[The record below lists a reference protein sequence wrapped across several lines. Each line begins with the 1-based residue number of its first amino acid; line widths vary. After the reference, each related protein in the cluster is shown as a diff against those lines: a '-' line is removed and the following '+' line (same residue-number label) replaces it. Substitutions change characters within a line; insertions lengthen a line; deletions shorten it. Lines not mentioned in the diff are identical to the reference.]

1 MFEHKSLD
9 GDKHRVLPAWEAFV
23 NEEVLETREPKNGEG
38 LDAAG
43 RHQHGVVGETLVER
57 FLPPETVGN
66 AWSYDAHTPW
76 WVVVVNP
83 PHAGIVADFS
93 KAKGGLYRHK
103 WVKECNVVAF
113 AEGGEE
119 IVLEGAEYAVT
130 RAADGQEL
138 RAPSLMKLRAAYYAG

>member
-1 MFEHKSLD
+1 MFEHKNLD
-9 GDKHRVLPAWEAFV
+9 GATHRVLPALEAFV
-23 NEEVLETREPKNGEG
+23 NEEVLETREPKNG
-38 LDAAG
+38 LPVDAAG

-66 AWSYDAHTPW
+66 AWSYDPHTPW

-93 KAKGGLYRHK
+93 KSKGGSYRHK
-103 WVKECNVVAF
+103 WVKERNVVAF

-119 IVLEGAEYAVT
+119 IVLDGTDYVVT
-130 RAADGQEL
+130 RSSDSQEL
-138 RAPSLMKLRAAYYAG
+138 RAPSLMKLRSAYYAS

>member
-103 WVKECNVVAF
+103 WVKERNVVAF

-130 RAADGQEL
+130 RAADGQDVGHTGGVGW
-138 RAPSLMKLRAAYYAG
+138 SGQVD

>member
-23 NEEVLETREPKNGEG
+23 KEEVLETREPKNGEG

-103 WVKECNVVAF
+103 WVKERNVVAF